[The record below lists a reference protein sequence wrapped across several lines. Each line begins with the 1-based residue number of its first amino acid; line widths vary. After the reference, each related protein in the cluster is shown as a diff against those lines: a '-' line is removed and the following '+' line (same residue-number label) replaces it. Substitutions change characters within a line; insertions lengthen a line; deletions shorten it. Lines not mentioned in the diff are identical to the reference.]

1 MQMTME
7 KHHPK
12 IAPFMEYLKELRAR
26 PSSEEVTQE
35 MQGFDI
41 SATELGDYVQFH
53 HDTYRRN
60 LIFENE
66 YVQLLCLCW
75 KSGQQSPVHDHSA
88 SICGV
93 KVISGIASETT
104 YEMNPDGFIKP
115 LSTIDYSEGVIVSE
129 DSDIH
134 HVSNLQDINE
144 DLVTLHCYSPPLKK
158 MNLFSISSKYP
169 QVYEPVNEWHI
180 DGSGI

>member
-1 MQMTME
+1 
-7 KHHPK
+7 
-12 IAPFMEYLKELRAR
+12 
-26 PSSEEVTQE
+26 
-35 MQGFDI
+35 
-41 SATELGDYVQFH
+41 
-53 HDTYRRN
+53 
-60 LIFENE
+60 
-66 YVQLLCLCW
+66 
-75 KSGQQSPVHDHSA
+75 HDHSA